1 MGAKHRKNNT
11 SPKYS
16 KKYII
21 IMIIIIV
28 IIICIFVLG
37 ISTQNRNKN
46 KTDEII
52 GTWTT
57 DEVTVY
63 EFDGKGN
70 GKLILPSSQYNFTY
84 TLNENIIH
92 IDFESEKATDS
103 DYIYSLDEGKLILN
117 GTNTT
122 AGTYTF
128 TKK

>member
-1 MGAKHRKNNT
+1 
-11 SPKYS
+11 
-16 KKYII
+16 
-21 IMIIIIV
+21 MIIIIV